1 MGIFE
6 GEEEVLAFT
15 CNNYYLACWVAN
27 SILKRVGGSAFY
39 LYVVLGDAGGAL
51 GAALSAYHM
60 YFDRPRIKSGQ
71 MDNMQWAYLGPEYT
85 GLDIERQLNIRIR
98 MRDTGNSFRHLSR
111 RQDMV

>member
-6 GEEEVLAFT
+6 GEEEVLAFAD
-15 CNNYYLACWVAN
+15 NYYNPACWVAN

-60 YFDRPRIKSGQ
+60 FYEDR
-71 MDNMQWAYLGPEYT
+71 D
-85 GLDIERQLNIRIR
+85 GLSDY
-98 MRDTGNSFRHLSR
+98 G
-111 RQDMV
+111 